1 MKNIKKITGFAAVF
15 LVLTCMFCFVA
26 GAKAQGEGT
35 NQFRTPPLL
44 DMNTLDDIQKLQ
56 KGYVLDY
63 QVFEDRDEPIKL
75 TVTDSGDL
83 VIPYFEGLIRAAG
96 KTCRQVAF
104 DVKKELENT
113 HYKRATVRVSIS
125 SIAYTNIGT
134 FSVQGYVKTP
144 GLYQLLPGE
153 TYTVAMAIAKAGGG
167 TDFANLRKV
176 MLTRVM
182 EDGER
187 RSFTIN
193 VKRVVEEGKL
203 EEDMDIQAADQIYV
217 PQSFFR

>member
-1 MKNIKKITGFAAVF
+1 MKSIKKLTGFAAVF
-15 LVLTCMFCFVA
+15 MLLACMFCFVA

-63 QVFEDRDEPIKL
+63 QVFEDRDQPIKL

-134 FSVQGYVKTP
+134 FSVQGYVKSP

>member
-1 MKNIKKITGFAAVF
+1 MKSIKKITGLAVVLF
-15 LVLTCMFCFVA
+15 LFCVFCSVV
-26 GAKAQGEGT
+26 GAQAQDEGT
-35 NQFRTPPLL
+35 NQFKTPPLL

-63 QVFEDRDEPIKL
+63 QVFEDRDQPIKL

-83 VIPYFEGLIRAAG
+83 VIPYFEGLIKVAG

-104 DVKKELENT
+104 DVKKELEST

-182 EDGER
+182 DDGER

>member
-1 MKNIKKITGFAAVF
+1 MKSIKKLTGFAAVF
-15 LVLTCMFCFVA
+15 LLLTCVFYFVV

-35 NQFRTPPLL
+35 NQFKTPPLL
-44 DMNTLDDIQKLQ
+44 DMNTLDDVQKLQ

-63 QVFEDRDEPIKL
+63 QVFEDRDLPIKL

-104 DVKKELENT
+104 DVKKELEST

-167 TDFANLRKV
+167 TDFANLKKV
-176 MLTRVM
+176 KLTRVM

-193 VKRVVEEGKL
+193 VKSVVEEGKL

>member
-1 MKNIKKITGFAAVF
+1 M
-15 LVLTCMFCFVA
+15 
-26 GAKAQGEGT
+26 
-35 NQFRTPPLL
+35 
-44 DMNTLDDIQKLQ
+44 
-56 KGYVLDY
+56 
-63 QVFEDRDEPIKL
+63 
-75 TVTDSGDL
+75 TDSGDL

-104 DVKKELENT
+104 DVKKELEST

-134 FSVQGYVKTP
+134 FSVQGYVKSP

-167 TDFANLRKV
+167 TDFANLKKV
-176 MLTRVM
+176 KLTRVM

-193 VKRVVEEGKL
+193 VKSVVEEGKL

>member
-1 MKNIKKITGFAAVF
+1 MKSIKKITGLAV
-15 LVLTCMFCFVA
+15 VLLLACVFCSVV
-26 GAKAQGEGT
+26 GAQAQDEGT
-35 NQFRTPPLL
+35 NQFKTPPLL

-63 QVFEDRDEPIKL
+63 QVFEDRDQPIKL

-83 VIPYFEGLIRAAG
+83 VIPYFEGLIKVAG

-104 DVKKELENT
+104 DVKKELEST

-182 EDGER
+182 DDGER

>member
-1 MKNIKKITGFAAVF
+1 MF
-15 LVLTCMFCFVA
+15 LLFCCMFHFVA
-26 GAKAQGEGT
+26 GAQAQTGDT
-35 NQFRTPPLL
+35 NEFRSPPLL

-56 KGYVLDY
+56 KGFVVDY
-63 QVFEDRDEPIKL
+63 QVFEDRDQPIKL

-83 VIPYFEGLIRAAG
+83 VIPYFEGLIKVAG

-104 DVKKELENT
+104 DVKKELEST

-134 FSVQGYVKTP
+134 FSVQGYVKSP

-182 EDGER
+182 DDGER

-217 PQSFFR
+217 PQSYFR

>member
-1 MKNIKKITGFAAVF
+1 MKSIKKLTGFAAVF
-15 LVLTCMFCFVA
+15 LLLACMFYFVA

-35 NQFRTPPLL
+35 NQFKTPPLL
-44 DMNTLDDIQKLQ
+44 DMNTLDDVQKLQ

-63 QVFEDRDEPIKL
+63 QVFEDRDLPIKL

-104 DVKKELENT
+104 DVKKELEST

-134 FSVQGYVKTP
+134 FSVQGYVKSP

-167 TDFANLRKV
+167 TDFANLKKV
-176 MLTRVM
+176 KLTRVM

-193 VKRVVEEGKL
+193 VKSVVEEGKL

>member
-1 MKNIKKITGFAAVF
+1 MF
-15 LVLTCMFCFVA
+15 LLFTCMFYFVV

-63 QVFEDRDEPIKL
+63 QVFEDRDQPIKL

-167 TDFANLRKV
+167 TDFANLKKV
-176 MLTRVM
+176 KLTRVM

-193 VKRVVEEGKL
+193 VKSVVEEGKL

>member
-1 MKNIKKITGFAAVF
+1 MKSIKKITGLAV
-15 LVLTCMFCFVA
+15 VLLLACVFCSVV
-26 GAKAQGEGT
+26 GAQAQDEGT
-35 NQFRTPPLL
+35 NQFKTPPLL

-63 QVFEDRDEPIKL
+63 QVFEDRDQPIKL

-83 VIPYFEGLIRAAG
+83 VIPYFEGLIKVAG
-96 KTCRQVAF
+96 KTCRQVAI
-104 DVKKELENT
+104 DVKKELEST

-182 EDGER
+182 DDGER

>member
-1 MKNIKKITGFAAVF
+1 MFMLLA
-15 LVLTCMFCFVA
+15 CMFCFVA

-63 QVFEDRDEPIKL
+63 QVFEDRDQPIKL

-134 FSVQGYVKTP
+134 FSVQGYVKSP

>member
-1 MKNIKKITGFAAVF
+1 MKSIKKITGLAV
-15 LVLTCMFCFVA
+15 VFCSVV
-26 GAKAQGEGT
+26 GAQAQDEGT
-35 NQFRTPPLL
+35 NQFKTPPLL

-63 QVFEDRDEPIKL
+63 QVFEDRDQPIKL

-83 VIPYFEGLIRAAG
+83 VIPYFEGLIKVAG

-104 DVKKELENT
+104 DVKKELEST

-182 EDGER
+182 DDGER

>member
-1 MKNIKKITGFAAVF
+1 MKSIKKLTGFAAVF
-15 LVLTCMFCFVA
+15 LLFACMFSFVV

-35 NQFRTPPLL
+35 NQFKTPPLL
-44 DMNTLDDIQKLQ
+44 DMNTLDDVQKLQ

-167 TDFANLRKV
+167 TDFANLKKV
-176 MLTRVM
+176 KLTRVM

-193 VKRVVEEGKL
+193 VKSVVEEGKL

>member
-1 MKNIKKITGFAAVF
+1 MFLLFA
-15 LVLTCMFCFVA
+15 CMFSFVV

-35 NQFRTPPLL
+35 NQFKTPPLL
-44 DMNTLDDIQKLQ
+44 DMNTLDDVQKLQ

-63 QVFEDRDEPIKL
+63 QVFEDRDLPIKL

-104 DVKKELENT
+104 DVKKELEST

-167 TDFANLRKV
+167 TDFANLKKV
-176 MLTRVM
+176 KLTRVM

-193 VKRVVEEGKL
+193 VKSVVEEGKL